1 MSSSNIIVHFVVTSQ
16 AFTAGY
22 INFMKLRMP
31 EWEHHFFVMTTP
43 YEIKP
48 VNSEN
53 FYRYSKVSELSEPRY
68 HKLLAEADKII
79 ISGAWD
85 VYLFLALS
93 KFVRKTYLQF
103 WGGDFYRY
111 KNRKMPGLLHPLR
124 SLRWIAG
131 RCLRH
136 RFIKNSAGTINLIAR
151 DIDEM
156 VKVFPNNTK
165 HFVAPMPDDVMEHH
179 DFDGL
184 VQRPKEGS
192 TCRIIVGNSAAPNN
206 NHAEIFEKLRH
217 LKDEDI
223 EIVSPL
229 SYGSEQGYDEAIAK
243 LGHEIFGDKFR
254 PLFERMDKDEYV
266 EFLATCDA
274 GAFNYNQQAALGN
287 IWILM
292 RLGRKI
298 YLREN
303 TAMWD
308 DFKSKGACMYS
319 VSELDDADLE
329 SLADMPEDGRKAN
342 MSLAAKRIAGASAVE
357 EWKKVLND

>member
-1 MSSSNIIVHFVVTSQ
+1 MSSSNIIVHFVVTSP

-22 INFMKLRMP
+22 INFMKLRMT
-31 EWEHHFFVMTTP
+31 EWEHHFFVITTP

-68 HKLLAEADKII
+68 QKLLAEADKII

-85 VYLFLALS
+85 TFLLLKLS

-111 KNRKMPGLLHPLR
+111 RFNRMPGLMHPIR
-124 SLRWIAG
+124 SLKWFIH
-131 RCLRH
+131 RCIH
-136 RFIKNSAGTINLIAR
+136 NVFIKNSAGTINLIAR

-165 HFVAPMPDDVMEHH
+165 HFVAQMPNDVIEHH

-192 TCRIIVGNSAAPNN
+192 TCRIIVGNSAATNN

-229 SYGSEQGYDEAIAK
+229 SYGVKDYGETVAK
-243 LGHEIFGDKFR
+243 LGREIFGDKFR
-254 PLFERMDKDEYV
+254 PIFDRMAKEKYV

-287 IWILM
+287 IWLLM

-308 DFKSKGACMYS
+308 DFKSKDACIYS
-319 VSELDDADLE
+319 VSELDSAALE
-329 SLADMPEDGRKAN
+329 SLADMPEEGRKAN
-342 MSLAAKRIAGASAVE
+342 MSLAAERFTGNSAVE
-357 EWKKVLND
+357 EWRKVLND